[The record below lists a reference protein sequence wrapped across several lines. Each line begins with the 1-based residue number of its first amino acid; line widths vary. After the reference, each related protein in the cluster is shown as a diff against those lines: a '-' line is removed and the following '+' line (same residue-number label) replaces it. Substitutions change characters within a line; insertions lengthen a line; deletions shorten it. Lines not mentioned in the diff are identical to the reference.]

1 MNSDGNTWTCNVCGW
16 SNTKSFCLQC
26 GTPQK
31 MPAHKSSNDMM
42 PLKNSTPSCIASSS
56 SKKSKN
62 RTTLAEEIL
71 EELKSEFIINS
82 VYFKNSSE
90 KARTKISAAID
101 AYGGGIPK
109 SDIVLACQDETLF
122 GSSDTGCIFT
132 MRGIY
137 IKRMFLNLEFIK
149 YQDIQDVYLD
159 KNKTDVHIG
168 DKEFPIIMVD
178 ATQRNKFCEMIKFL
192 CERLRATT
200 PSDNSQSN
208 FCTNCGAKIT
218 PNSNFCTSCGTRL
231 I

>member
-42 PLKNSTPSCIASSS
+42 PLKNSTPSCITSSS

-62 RTTLAEEIL
+62 KTTLAEEIL
-71 EELKSEFIINS
+71 EELKSRFIIDS

-109 SDIVLACQDETLF
+109 NDIVLACQDDTLF

-137 IKRMFLNLEFIK
+137 IKPMFSSLEFIR
-149 YQDIQDVYLD
+149 YQDIQEIYLD
-159 KNKTDVHIG
+159 KDRIHVHINDTKIMASMVG
-168 DKEFPIIMVD
+168 KTHINRFYDMII
-178 ATQRNKFCEMIKFL
+178 FL
-192 CERLRATT
+192 RDRLGRTD
-200 PSDNSQSN
+200 PPDNSQSK

-218 PNSNFCTSCGTRL
+218 SNSNFCTSCGTRL